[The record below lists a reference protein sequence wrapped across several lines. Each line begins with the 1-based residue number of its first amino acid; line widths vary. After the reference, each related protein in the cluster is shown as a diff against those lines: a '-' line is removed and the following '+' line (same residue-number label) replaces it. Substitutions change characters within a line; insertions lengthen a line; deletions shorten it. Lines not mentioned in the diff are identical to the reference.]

1 MKYIFNLFNITCL
14 TGIMFLLVDT
24 LYGSIGLY
32 FLDLSHNN
40 SSISSQFNNGLSKNR
55 YSKEPYNS
63 NPNLKVNPLPSH
75 YDIIHERDIFN
86 TAKDIA
92 VNNNKDKD
100 SLSEQ
105 ELESLE
111 KTELKL
117 KLWGTATGG
126 EDSENYAV
134 IENDKDKKQE
144 LYKIGDKIEDAVIK
158 KILRFSVILS
168 RNGKDEKL
176 EITEEET
183 SKKSSGLISN
193 NSSNKESSSENG
205 ESINISIKRSFI
217 DESMK
222 DINGLMSQVR
232 VRPHFTGG
240 NPDGILLYGIKQ
252 SSMFKEMGIQNGDI
266 IMGIDGKEIT
276 SVDDAISLYD
286 RLKNSS
292 DLKMQIRRRG
302 QVKELLYHVE

>member
-1 MKYIFNLFNITCL
+1 MKYIFNLFNIACL

-32 FLDLSHNN
+32 FLDLSHTK
-40 SSISSQFNNGLSKNR
+40 SSISSQLNNGLSKNR
-55 YSKEPYNS
+55 YSKKSDNS
-63 NPNLKVNPLPSH
+63 NSNLKVEPLLSY
-75 YDIIHERDIFN
+75 YDIINKRDLFN
-86 TAKDIA
+86 TSKNIA
-92 VNNNKDKD
+92 VNNNKEKD

-158 KILRFSVILS
+158 KILRFSVVLS

-183 SKKSSGLISN
+183 SKKNSDSISN
-193 NSSNKESSSENG
+193 NSSNKANSSEND

-232 VRPHFTGG
+232 AKPHFTGG

-266 IMGIDGKEIT
+266 IMGVDGKEIT